1 MLKNCKNYEY
11 EPLITHNK
19 NTPILYVIPPPPL
32 HLISLGPVNDM
43 INNFKKILSKTVQYF
58 ILFTYSTVQI
68 SQPKFEGNQCHKILK
83 FVSRLDIPDNLVELK
98 NVLLGNGAI
107 KNPWNMLCYGNM
119 KK

>member
-32 HLISLGPVNDM
+32 HLILLGPVNDI
-43 INNFKKILSKTVQYF
+43 INNFKKYYPKLNNILCDLHIQQSKYHGR
-58 ILFTYSTVQI
+58 
-68 SQPKFEGNQCHKILK
+68 KFEGNLYCKILK
-83 FVSRLDIPDNLVELK
+83 FVSRLDIPDHLVELK
-98 NVLLGNGAI
+98 NVLLGKGAI